1 MAESIFIRVQ
11 RVLSGGADA
20 AVGTLERASSTSLMR
35 EAIREVERAI
45 EDIRAKHEE
54 ATTRRVHAG
63 RQQQLIRERLATL
76 REQAVFV
83 IGKGREDLAEAT
95 IARQLDFEREL
106 ERQKRF
112 EAEAKD
118 EIVRLDDCL
127 SQLKVRKGQMEKE
140 LANFQAAQRE
150 ASIAG
155 ACPPSAD
162 MRAERKASRAEAAF
176 ERAMAAAGGATVG
189 LMDAAE
195 AAKLSE
201 IETLQ
206 RESAI
211 AERLA
216 ALRAAQT
223 QGGTESARKRAGK
236 QAKA

>member
-1 MAESIFIRVQ
+1 
-11 RVLSGGADA
+11 
-20 AVGTLERASSTSLMR
+20 MR

-76 REQAVFV
+76 REQTVFV

-189 LMDAAE
+189 LMNADE

-216 ALRAAQT
+216 ALRAAQ
-223 QGGTESARKRAGK
+223 AAPAAGKKAAAK
-236 QAKA
+236 QAKAR